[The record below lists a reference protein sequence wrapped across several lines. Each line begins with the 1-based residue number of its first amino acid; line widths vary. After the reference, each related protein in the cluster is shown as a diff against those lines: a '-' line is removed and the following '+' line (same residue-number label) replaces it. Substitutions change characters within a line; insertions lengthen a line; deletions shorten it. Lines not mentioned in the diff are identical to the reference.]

1 MANFNALSKEQKYV
15 FPVIRALQ
23 IINFKP
29 KINGKKKEKKK
40 TLNEAWTQNKSIA
53 RVLSAF

>member
-1 MANFNALSKEQKYV
+1 MANFNALSKEQKYA

-29 KINGKKKEKKK
+29 KINGKKKKKK
-40 TLNEAWTQNKSIA
+40 LNEAWTQNKSIA